1 MNSNNKQ
8 TSRPKLT
15 LNDADKLYL
24 ATATKS
30 VDKLT
35 FIYTLACLK
44 ENGKQWNI
52 FPTTEIS
59 TFDNVKDADIY
70 FKTVNQIM
78 DYQQKSLG
86 PQKIKE
92 MLEKEIREFTEKTR

>member
-1 MNSNNKQ
+1 MNNDNKQ
-8 TSRPKLT
+8 ISQPKLT
-15 LNDADKLYL
+15 LNDEDKLYL
-24 ATATKS
+24 AVAVKS
-30 VDKLT
+30 ANKLT

-44 ENGKQWNI
+44 ANVRQWNAI
-52 FPTTEIS
+52 PTTEIS